1 MTAQP
6 TLPAV
11 QQIVSDF
18 VVSRQLQTD
27 VEARLLDLVSEVGEL
42 AKENLKATSYGRQ
55 LFASTSNWSAELGDA
70 FFSLIC
76 LANATNV
83 DLNDALNITLKKYQ
97 HRFALNGDVGSGA

>member
-11 QQIVSDF
+11 QQTVSDF
-18 VVSRQLQTD
+18 VATHHLQAD
-27 VEARLLDLVSEVGEL
+27 VETRLLDLVSEVGEL
-42 AKENLKATSYGRQ
+42 AKENLIATNYGSQ
-55 LFASTSNWSAELGDA
+55 PFVPTSHWSAELGDA

-83 DLNDALNITLKKYQ
+83 NLNDALNLVLEKYQ
-97 HRFALNGDVGSGA
+97 QRLALKGEAGSGA